1 MNSWVRF
8 NLVLVILCKKIRAE
22 TSLCDNSVMDFSGKN
37 TTALR
42 ISKGSWRSSVRAA
55 GLAATATPLLEI
67 KDF

>member
-22 TSLCDNSVMDFSGKN
+22 TSLCDNSVADFPGKN

-42 ISKGSWRSSVRAA
+42 ISRGSWRSSVRVA
-55 GLAATATPLLEI
+55 GVLSRSYKCI
-67 KDF
+67 CKDG